1 MHYTNNMW
9 NIVGPTGRQIFP
21 NVIEKRASNF
31 LVEYTPKQA
40 GMYIVQLF
48 ILFWCLCFNLIFIVI
63 EAHFMCVSPMVYC

>member
-1 MHYTNNMW
+1 VW

-40 GMYIVQLF
+40 GMYVVQLCPVLVF
-48 ILFWCLCFNLIFIVI
+48 
-63 EAHFMCVSPMVYC
+63 AY